1 MYAKSVGARRMEKDR
16 AIIDKPVDQLPQAW
30 EECVAS
36 ATQVKIAVEEE
47 IQNTL
52 QIQVLSSLL

>member
-1 MYAKSVGARRMEKDR
+1 MEKDR